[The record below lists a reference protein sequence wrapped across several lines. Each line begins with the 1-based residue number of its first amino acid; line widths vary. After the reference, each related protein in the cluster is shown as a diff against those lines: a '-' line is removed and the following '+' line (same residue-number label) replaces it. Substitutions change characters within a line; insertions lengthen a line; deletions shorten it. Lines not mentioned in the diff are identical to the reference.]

1 MDAATELTWTYLQ
14 RPPRPDPPRQPTDS
28 RLLPLLRPLPWLRRV
43 PGKARPNYNPAHA
56 EILEYLPPGAP
67 VSGRGGNDGQVRIIG
82 GRWRNTR
89 LPVPTLPGL
98 RPSSDRVRETL
109 FNWLMPRL
117 GGARVLDLFAG
128 SGALGLEAVS
138 RGAAHATL
146 VERDAQLRRNL
157 TAAVAKLQASG
168 QVTVVQA
175 DALRWLQGAPAQ
187 QADLVFIDPPF
198 ADGLWQDVLAQLPR
212 HLAADA
218 WLYLESP
225 AGHVPV
231 LPSDWLLHREGGTRE
246 VRFALYRRAT
256 ATL

>member
-1 MDAATELTWTYLQ
+1 MLE
-14 RPPRPDPPRQPTDS
+14 QP
-28 RLLPLLRPLPWLRRV
+28 
-43 PGKARPNYNPAHA
+43 
-56 EILEYLPPGAP
+56 PPGAP

-146 VERDAQLRRNL
+146 VERDAQLGRNL
-157 TAAVAKLQASG
+157 SAAVAKLQATD

-175 DALRWLQGAPAQ
+175 DALRWLQSAPAQ

-225 AGHVPV
+225 AGHVPA
-231 LPSDWLLHREGGTRE
+231 LPAEWLLHREGGTRE